1 MDSNNQNKE
10 NPHILKELKSMNRQ
24 TKYILVDRNRGKTV
38 RFDDRDIRDVTK
50 PAVIEDV
57 IKAKNLHIAL
67 NKALAE
73 LPPHEYQIILECF
86 FVTIQNNK
94 KIVYL
99 HKRNFEISNSRHA
112 DERSTNWSYAMLSRD
127 TKIAS

>member
-38 RFDDRDIRDVTK
+38 RFDDRYTRDISKSD
-50 PAVIEDV
+50 VIEDV

-73 LPPHEYQIILECF
+73 LSSHEYQIISECF
-86 FVTIQNNK
+86 FESSKPNLTKLSQKHGISRQVYTRKRDRILVKLK
-94 KIVYL
+94 KLVISHYE
-99 HKRNFEISNSRHA
+99 EI
-112 DERSTNWSYAMLSRD
+112 
-127 TKIAS
+127 

>member
-38 RFDDRDIRDVTK
+38 RFDDRYTRDISKSD
-50 PAVIEDV
+50 VIEDV

-73 LPPHEYQIILECF
+73 LSSHEYQIISECF
-86 FVTIQNNK
+86 FESSKPNLTKLSQKHGISRQVYTRKRDRILVKLK
-94 KIVYL
+94 KLVVSHYE
-99 HKRNFEISNSRHA
+99 EI
-112 DERSTNWSYAMLSRD
+112 
-127 TKIAS
+127 

>member
-38 RFDDRDIRDVTK
+38 RFDDRYIRDVTK

-73 LPPHEYQIILECF
+73 LSSHEYQIISECF
-86 FVTIQNNK
+86 FESSKPNLTKLSQKHGITRQAYTRKRDRILVKLK
-94 KIVYL
+94 KLVISHYE
-99 HKRNFEISNSRHA
+99 EI
-112 DERSTNWSYAMLSRD
+112 
-127 TKIAS
+127 

>member
-24 TKYILVDRNRGKTV
+24 TKYILVDRNRGKTF
-38 RFDDRDIRDVTK
+38 RFDDRYTRDISKSD
-50 PAVIEDV
+50 VIEDV

-73 LPPHEYQIILECF
+73 LPLHEYQIILECF
-86 FVTIQNNK
+86 FESNK
-94 KIVYL
+94 LYL
-99 HKRNFEISNSRHA
+99 FNYI
-112 DERSTNWSYAMLSRD
+112 
-127 TKIAS
+127 

>member
-38 RFDDRDIRDVTK
+38 RFDDRYTRDISKSD
-50 PAVIEDV
+50 VIEDV

-73 LPPHEYQIILECF
+73 LSSHEYQIISECF
-86 FVTIQNNK
+86 FESSKPNLTK
-94 KIVYL
+94 
-99 HKRNFEISNSRHA
+99 
-112 DERSTNWSYAMLSRD
+112 LSQ
-127 TKIAS
+127 KHG

>member
-24 TKYILVDRNRGKTV
+24 TKYIFVDRNRGKTV
-38 RFDDRDIRDVTK
+38 RFDDRYTRDISKSD
-50 PAVIEDV
+50 VIEDV

-73 LPPHEYQIILECF
+73 LPLHEYQIILECF
-86 FVTIQNNK
+86 FESNK
-94 KIVYL
+94 PNLTKLSKEHGITRQAYTR
-99 HKRNFEISNSRHA
+99 KRDRILVKLKKLVISHYEEI
-112 DERSTNWSYAMLSRD
+112 
-127 TKIAS
+127 

>member
-38 RFDDRDIRDVTK
+38 RFDDRYTRDISKSD
-50 PAVIEDV
+50 VIEDV

-73 LPPHEYQIILECF
+73 LPPHEYQIISECF
-86 FVTIQNNK
+86 FESNK
-94 KIVYL
+94 PNLTKLSKKHGITRQAYTR
-99 HKRNFEISNSRHA
+99 KRDRILVKLKKLVISHY
-112 DERSTNWSYAMLSRD
+112 EEV
-127 TKIAS
+127 

>member
-57 IKAKNLHIAL
+57 IKANNLHIAL

-73 LPPHEYQIILECF
+73 LPPHEYQIILGSSLEP
-86 FVTIQNNK
+86 VGK
-94 KIVYL
+94 K
-99 HKRNFEISNSRHA
+99 
-112 DERSTNWSYAMLSRD
+112 
-127 TKIAS
+127 